1 MIQHF
6 SDFMV
11 SRYCEGYS
19 FWSIWGPSLQ
29 KARTKI
35 EVVRILV
42 WAFLKLEQH
51 VSETIGSKGP
61 KNLLAVSKS
70 GLESIFQCFD
80 LRWSSLDITDDFK
93 PITEKVYLCFS
104 EMKKLLL
111 CFVFVQ
117 KHFFYFYFQLE
128 MVDIFEQKII

>member
-1 MIQHF
+1 M
-6 SDFMV
+6 
-11 SRYCEGYS
+11 
-19 FWSIWGPSLQ
+19 
-29 KARTKI
+29 
-35 EVVRILV
+35 LV
-42 WAFLKLEQH
+42 DHGLI

-104 EMKKLLL
+104 EIKKILL